1 MRNHKQFK
9 FWDNLILL
17 LVRSYRFAS
26 TLPANDQY
34 ALGAEIKRLTVRCR
48 MPVVDVGACEAALDC
63 ARSLELAYRQ
73 VKELG
78 SCIEFAAELGLT
90 KLELVDELIQSG
102 DRMAGAI
109 FSYRRSLLE

>member
-9 FWDNLILL
+9 FWDNFIQL

-26 TLPANDQY
+26 TLPATDQY
-34 ALGAEIKRLTVRCR
+34 ARGAEIKRLTVRSR
-48 MPVVDVGACEAALDC
+48 MSVVDAGACEAAADC

-78 SCIEFAAELGLT
+78 SCIEFAVELGLT
-90 KLELVDELIQSG
+90 KLELVDDLIQSG
-102 DRMAGAI
+102 DRLAGAI
-109 FSYRRSLLE
+109 YSYRRSLLE

>member
-9 FWDNLILL
+9 FWDNLIELL
-17 LVRSYRFAS
+17 IRSYRFTG
-26 TLPANDQY
+26 TLPASDQF

-48 MPVVDVGACEAALDC
+48 MSVVDAGACEAAPDC

-78 SCIEFAAELGLT
+78 SCIEFVGELGMA
-90 KLELVDELIQSG
+90 KLELVDDLIPSC

-109 FSYRRSLLE
+109 YSYRRSLLE

>member
-9 FWDNLILL
+9 FWDSLIQQ

-26 TLPANDQY
+26 SLPAADQY

-48 MPVVDVGACEAALDC
+48 MSVVDAGACEAPLDC

-73 VKELG
+73 IKELG

-90 KLELVDELIQSG
+90 KLELVDDLIQTC

-109 FSYRRSLLE
+109 YSYRRSLLE